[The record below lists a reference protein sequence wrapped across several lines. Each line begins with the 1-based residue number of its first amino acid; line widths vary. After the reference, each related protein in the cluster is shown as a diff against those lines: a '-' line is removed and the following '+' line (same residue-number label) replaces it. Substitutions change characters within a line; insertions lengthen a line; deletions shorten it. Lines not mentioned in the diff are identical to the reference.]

1 MEVANKIAICSLML
15 ATVQMSGCTS
25 HNAEPQRLIMRNPAS
40 EWCLQRGGK
49 LVQEASSSG
58 SALYCVLPSGEKIK
72 QWALFHRDHS
82 K

>member
-1 MEVANKIAICSLML
+1 
-15 ATVQMSGCTS
+15 
-25 HNAEPQRLIMRNPAS
+25 MRNPAS